1 MICHWFAHDFIFQFT
16 FAMGATLSYLRS
28 APKQQPYPI
37 HHEHTSNQLCQGC
50 EPISRVGS
58 GDPTLPSMIDLYTR
72 LIALYKDFHLFR
84 SGNSSKESVIQYL
97 LHSSFSNSGFKQ
109 STVHLEE
116 QVQVL
121 KASLDRTRRE
131 NEEVKEKLAK
141 AENVILALSNPMQT
155 PSCPIP
161 RPQPSSAMFS
171 NSSDIPSKSNASM
184 DDLIDLLGGGSE
196 SDIPKSMEK
205 DTNSRSEL
213 SKDESNIEELSTNL
227 VPDQSVYQ
235 SFDSGFPDSGFP
247 DFPYIV
253 HFPESDEEGKAGDDV
268 KVLTLLLCSG
278 T

>member
-1 MICHWFAHDFIFQFT
+1 
-16 FAMGATLSYLRS
+16 MGATLSYLRS
-28 APKQQPYPI
+28 APKQQPCPL
-37 HHEHTSNQLCQGC
+37 HHEHTSNRLCQGC
-50 EPISRVGS
+50 EPISLVGN
-58 GDPTLPSMIDLYTR
+58 GDPALPSMIDLYTR
-72 LIALYKDFHLFR
+72 LIVLEKDFHLFR
-84 SGNSSKESVIQYL
+84 AGNSSKEAVIQYL
-97 LHSSFSNSGFKQ
+97 LHSSVSNSGFKQ
-109 STVHLEE
+109 STVHLKE

-121 KASLDRTRRE
+121 KAALDRTRRE

-141 AENVILALSNPMQT
+141 AENVILALSNPMQS

-196 SDIPKSMEK
+196 SDNPKSMEK
-205 DTNSRSEL
+205 DTTLRSEL
-213 SKDESNIEELSTNL
+213 SEDEANIEGLSTNG

-235 SFDSGFPDSGFP
+235 SFDSGFPDFFDSGFP